1 MEETST
7 SDTTTQGPNEA
18 NELEE
23 VQKVP
28 DTSIEAEVR
37 LKNIVI
43 NSSDEISNQEA
54 LVGVDCPSGD
64 STNGVVDENVNDNN
78 NENNID
84 GKMTV
89 ALEICDENKE
99 VSKVFN
105 EEEKENELVKNG
117 LIGKGDE
124 DVIDGFSFVSFDS
137 EIDLKVRSMRTVY
150 FESNVIKMN
159 KIILI

>member
-37 LKNIVI
+37 LKNIII

-54 LVGVDCPSGD
+54 LVGVDFPSGD
-64 STNGVVDENVNDNN
+64 STNDVVDENVNDNN
-78 NENNID
+78 N
-84 GKMTV
+84 KRKKT
-89 ALEICDENKE
+89 
-99 VSKVFN
+99 S
-105 EEEKENELVKNG
+105 
-117 LIGKGDE
+117 
-124 DVIDGFSFVSFDS
+124 
-137 EIDLKVRSMRTVY
+137 
-150 FESNVIKMN
+150 
-159 KIILI
+159 

>member
-7 SDTTTQGPNEA
+7 SDTTTQDTNEA
-18 NELEE
+18 NQLEE

-37 LKNIVI
+37 LKNIII

-54 LVGVDCPSGD
+54 LVGVDFPSGD

-78 NENNID
+78 KKNID

-124 DVIDGFSFVSFDS
+124 EVIDGFSFVSFDS
-137 EIDLKVRSMRTVY
+137 EIDLKVR
-150 FESNVIKMN
+150 I
-159 KIILI
+159 